1 MASKILRLDTVP
13 DQTVVPQ
20 TVDALRRGELVV
32 FPTETVYGLGCLASS
47 QDAVPRL
54 ISAKGRRSG
63 HALPVAIS
71 GCPALK
77 RLVPN
82 LGTIG
87 ERLARRCW
95 PGPVTIVADTSSNDS
110 PIARLPELCRQAVMP
125 CGSTGFRVPDQP
137 VVLKILQEVGE
148 PVILTSAN
156 LSGNPPAVCADEAM
170 VGLGDA
176 PDLILD
182 AGTARFRVP
191 STVVSVA
198 DSGCKVLREGVLTKE
213 KIERLT
219 AKMILFV
226 CTGNTCRSPMAD
238 VICADMLAKRLGCS
252 VDDLPRRGYVVMSA
266 GTSANPGSATPR
278 AAREVIS
285 ELGLSLDDHRSQP
298 LSEYLLRCADL
309 ICVVSHSHL
318 NVSIDMWPGHRDRAT
333 VLEGISDPVGG
344 TRADY
349 TRCAE
354 EVRRAVAA
362 KIDEILDPAD
372 RASDPQSPNL
382 SAELCRQ

>member
-1 MASKILRLDTVP
+1 MASKILRLDTIP
-13 DQTVVPQ
+13 EQTVIHE

-32 FPTETVYGLGCLASS
+32 FPTETVYGLGCLASR
-47 QDAVPRL
+47 QDAVHRL
-54 ISAKGRRSG
+54 ITAKGRRSG
-63 HALPVAIS
+63 HALPVAVS
-71 GCPALK
+71 GYPALK

-87 ERLARRCW
+87 CRLARRCW
-95 PGPVTIVADTSSNDS
+95 PGPVTIVADTSSSDS

-125 CGSTGFRVPDQP
+125 SGSTGFRVPDQP
-137 VVLKILQEVGE
+137 VVLKILQEAGE

-156 LSGNPPAVCADEAM
+156 LSGSPPAVCAAEAM

-182 AGTARFRVP
+182 AGTAHFRVP
-191 STVVSVA
+191 STVVSVV
-198 DSGCKVLREGVLTKE
+198 GPGYEVLREGVLTKE

-226 CTGNTCRSPMAD
+226 CTGNTCRSPMAE
-238 VICADMLAKRLGCS
+238 VIFSDMLAGRLGCS
-252 VDDLPRRGYVVMSA
+252 VEDLPRRGYVVMSA
-266 GTSANPGSATPR
+266 GTSANRGSATPQ

-298 LSEYLLRCADL
+298 LNEYLLRCADS
-309 ICVVSHSHL
+309 ICVVSRSHL
-318 NVSIDMWPGHRDRAT
+318 NVIIDLWPGHRDRVT

-349 TRCAE
+349 IRCAE
-354 EVRRAVAA
+354 EVRKAVAD
-362 KIDEILDPAD
+362 KIDELLDEGAAEP
-372 RASDPQSPNL
+372 L
-382 SAELCRQ
+382 SSSL